1 MGRLGLPKRDKL
13 KRHNLT
19 TPLKRYTHAPV
30 IAFLSRITTISHQV
44 GLYVYN
50 GPLDCVRYV
59 LFPTLKPLGLEVG
72 EGYLHSLPEEYRGTN
87 GKSEMRREGRK
98 GIVAVEGGGWE
109 EEVRNYIMSTTLKR
123 MTRHE

>member
-1 MGRLGLPKRDKL
+1 MRDYRKKRDKL

-19 TPLKRYTHAPV
+19 IPLKLILALGRR
-30 IAFLSRITTISHQV
+30 FLSRITTISHQV

-98 GIVAVEGGGWE
+98 GIVAVEGGGGE
-109 EEVRNYIMSTTLKR
+109 EEGRN
-123 MTRHE
+123 